1 MTDKLTDQAIVA
13 LINEVHQYVI
23 RQPGAVNS
31 SWLMASLSQ
40 QHGDD
45 AANAFVTHAR
55 ENLARASRE
64 LDTTR
69 ITNDQF
75 LDQLVKSIGDAVSEN
90 SIMDAVAKDL
100 LKFKKDNPKA
110 ETANVIAEL
119 RSNVPTHNAAPLRAT
134 IPSLNP
140 QSFNTAAMKG
150 MTAMVK
156 SATGGQVEDFGQLLT
171 EFSSMQQVLEPF
183 RAPDGS
189 IDIMAIVSAAQAGGS
204 AASLLADD
212 PPPFGEL
219 GDPVPEIASP
229 SIQAHNEPAKFIK
242 QVKSVGDVI
251 DASFIDGD
259 ATVKKD
265 LLTLPLTTYT
275 FLQPHQAVPG
285 VNSNYR
291 FDADLLR
298 TLVYA
303 METPENACLVGPPG
317 CGKTTILKELA
328 ARTGRPF
335 YRIPID
341 GELRRRE
348 MIGGFKQVA
357 TARGS
362 QTAWFNGILLDAM
375 QLPSIIDFDEIDR
388 ADPDLLYACHTAL
401 EREPIVLLEDGH
413 RKIHVH
419 KEAVMMATANT
430 KGRVDANALYAMTSE
445 MSEATR
451 DRLPFWIDVDY
462 MEERHEVSLLMS
474 VVPKMTKPAAEAIA
488 KAAKHL
494 RDAFKNGSIR
504 TTVSSRQTIKVANYY
519 AFLKAHAGASAPM
532 KKAFD
537 KIIYGRGSD
546 DHEVDAMRAVVRNV
560 VNLDN
565 L

>member
-1 MTDKLTDQAIVA
+1 MNDKLAEQAILA
-13 LINEVHQYVI
+13 LINEVHQHVM
-23 RQPGAVNS
+23 RHPGAASGS
-31 SWLMASLSQ
+31 SLMASLSQ

-55 ENLARASRE
+55 ENIARVSRE

-75 LDQLVKSIGDAVSEN
+75 LDQMAKSIGDAVSEN
-90 SIMDAVAKDL
+90 SFMDPLAKDL
-100 LKFKKDNPKA
+100 LKFKKENPKA
-110 ETANVIAEL
+110 DAANVIAEL
-119 RSNVPTHNAAPLRAT
+119 RSEVPTLDAAPLRAK
-134 IPSLNP
+134 IPALNP
-140 QSFNTAAMKG
+140 QGFNTAAMKG

-156 SATGGQVEDFGQLLT
+156 SATGGQVDDFGQLLQ

-183 RAPDGS
+183 RAPDGT
-189 IDIMAIVSAAQAGGS
+189 IDVMAIVAAQTGS
-204 AASLLADD
+204 TAPAVSADD

-219 GDPVPEIASP
+219 GDTVPEIASP
-229 SIQAHNEPAKFIK
+229 SIQASHEPARFIR

-251 DASFIDGD
+251 DPSFIDGD

-265 LLTLPLTTYT
+265 LVSLPLTTYT
-275 FLQPHQAVPG
+275 FLQAHQAVPG
-285 VNSNYR
+285 ANLHYR

-357 TARGS
+357 TSRGS

-474 VVPKMTKPAAEAIA
+474 VVPKMTKQAAEAIA

-494 RDAFKNGSIR
+494 RDSFKNGSIR

-519 AFLKAHAGASAPM
+519 TFLKTHAGASAPM